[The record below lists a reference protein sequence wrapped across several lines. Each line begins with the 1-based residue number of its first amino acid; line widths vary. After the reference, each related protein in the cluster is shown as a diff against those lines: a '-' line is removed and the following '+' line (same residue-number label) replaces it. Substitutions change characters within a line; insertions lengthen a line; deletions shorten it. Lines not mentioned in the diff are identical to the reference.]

1 MAATATRPNQVINV
15 GIGGGPR
22 PRDGNGFHRNGGGRD
37 GADDDQ
43 LQFLPARYRLGAWI
57 ATGSILMLFVA
68 LTSAY
73 IVRSASSNDWRPVLL
88 PKVLWLSTAL
98 ILVSSITMEISRR
111 ALHQARDAGY
121 SLWLTN
127 TVVLGLGFLVS
138 QLFAWRQLV
147 KQGVYLA
154 SNPYNS
160 FFYLFTAA
168 HGLHLLGGLFALG
181 YLLVRTRNKRDT
193 LEGELR
199 RVGAADA
206 ASIYWHFMDAL
217 WIGLFLLLMFW
228 K

>member
-1 MAATATRPNQVINV
+1 MAATATGTDQAIQV
-15 GIGGGPR
+15 GFGGGPR
-22 PRDGNGFHRNGGGRD
+22 PKNGNGFHKNGGGRGGD
-37 GADDDQ
+37 GSD
-43 LQFLPARYRLGAWI
+43 FRFSPARYRIGVWFAI
-57 ATGSILMLFVA
+57 SSILMLFVA

-73 IVRSASSNDWRPVLL
+73 IVRSAAANDWHPITM

-98 ILVSSITMEISRR
+98 LMLSSVTIEFARR
-111 ALHQARDAGY
+111 SLKRDHNVAYGR
-121 SLWLTN
+121 WLLN
-127 TVVLGLGFLVS
+127 TVILGLGFVGS

-168 HGLHLLGGLFALG
+168 HGLHLVGGLGALA
-181 YLLVRTRNKRDT
+181 YLLVRTTSKRKT

-199 RVGAADA
+199 RLGAADA
-206 ASIYWHFMDAL
+206 ASLYWHFMDAL